1 MLFQTVSYLCET
13 IKENVLRNYIKNGQ
27 WSDWYS
33 LVTNIIQN
41 IVFVSRTMTEFSF
54 WADCPF
60 KLHKNTCVSFH
71 EQNIKLNDI
80 FKEI

>member
-1 MLFQTVSYLCET
+1 MVSGQTGHQ
-13 IKENVLRNYIKNGQ
+13 N
-27 WSDWYS
+27 S

-60 KLHKNTCVSFH
+60 KLHKNICVSFH